1 MQYPRRYYLNKEW
14 ERNRG
19 SMLGYLQ
26 QVHRGLKGLV
36 TTRLLDTA
44 QGGQQ
49 QPASIAGAV
58 VVVRDTNGGS
68 QGRYISTDCVL
79 TLPLPRDDD

>member
-36 TTRLLDTA
+36 STRLLYCTVLYCTVLYRCT
-44 QGGQQ
+44 GG
-49 QPASIAGAV
+49 
-58 VVVRDTNGGS
+58 
-68 QGRYISTDCVL
+68 
-79 TLPLPRDDD
+79 

>member
-1 MQYPRRYYLNKEW
+1 MKYFPRLQYPRRYYLNKEW

-36 TTRLLDTA
+36 TTRLLYYTVLYCTVLYRCT
-44 QGGQQ
+44 GG
-49 QPASIAGAV
+49 
-58 VVVRDTNGGS
+58 
-68 QGRYISTDCVL
+68 
-79 TLPLPRDDD
+79 

>member
-26 QVHRGLKGLV
+26 QVHRGLRGLV
-36 TTRLLDTA
+36 STRLLYYTVLCCTVLYCTVMCRCT
-44 QGGQQ
+44 GG
-49 QPASIAGAV
+49 
-58 VVVRDTNGGS
+58 
-68 QGRYISTDCVL
+68 
-79 TLPLPRDDD
+79 

>member
-36 TTRLLDTA
+36 TSSSCTVLYCTVLYCTVLYCTVLYRCT
-44 QGGQQ
+44 GG
-49 QPASIAGAV
+49 
-58 VVVRDTNGGS
+58 
-68 QGRYISTDCVL
+68 
-79 TLPLPRDDD
+79 

>member
-36 TTRLLDTA
+36 STRLLYYTVLYCTVLYRCT
-44 QGGQQ
+44 GG
-49 QPASIAGAV
+49 
-58 VVVRDTNGGS
+58 
-68 QGRYISTDCVL
+68 
-79 TLPLPRDDD
+79 

>member
-68 QGRYISTDCVL
+68 QGRYYLL
-79 TLPLPRDDD
+79 TVY